1 MVDNVQEETM
11 RNMVLIQDN
20 RWFSVEQSGIG
31 IGAVKGVQWSSWPSS
46 THTHS
51 GKVQHPNHYTMLLCR
66 LECFLIVLFQSVV
79 SPNLWIWGWGLWGTA
94 PIPTVSL
101 NHLMKPTVT
110 TWLAVNL
117 SCISLI
123 PHYFYPH
130 LSIQG
135 IGGLDLRFLLPNLF
149 LNWDSPYDWTIQ
161 TETYL
166 TRRPLASGLLKGG
179 TRECLNHCGHVS
191 EPKWPRSWIVKKLA
205 LMLKKLALVLKT
217 LALMLSIP
225 TYDEHVCW
233 AWCQTV
239 FLVRTLFV
247 YIKKKWLCPQAVLFY
262 YTTVVVFWVL
272 KYFNAREKGA
282 QRRNI
287 CTGCRSWIFK
297 GKEGEIL
304 DTHWCTNQISDELKN
319 PPDRTSNETVAQLI
333 IRSNFGGKVNRFLG
347 LLQTKMFP
355 ILRVVDSVGFYTD
368 GTNWNS
374 KRTHHDVLRGKV

>member
-20 RWFSVEQSGIG
+20 KWFSVEQSGIG

-161 TETYL
+161 TDLPNKKTFSL
-166 TRRPLASGLLKGG
+166 RTSKGRDTRVLESLWTCVWTKMASELNSKEVSIDAKEVSIGVKDVSIDAIYPHLWWACVLGL
-179 TRECLNHCGHVS
+179 VS
-191 EPKWPRSWIVKKLA
+191 D
-205 LMLKKLALVLKT
+205 
-217 LALMLSIP
+217 SIFSL
-225 TYDEHVCW
+225 YK
-233 AWCQTV
+233 
-239 FLVRTLFV
+239 
-247 YIKKKWLCPQAVLFY
+247 KKKWLCPQAVLFY
-262 YTTVVVFWVL
+262 YTTVVVFLVL

-333 IRSNFGGKVNRFLG
+333 IRSNFGRK
-347 LLQTKMFP
+347 
-355 ILRVVDSVGFYTD
+355 
-368 GTNWNS
+368 S
-374 KRTHHDVLRGKV
+374 KQIPWTFAN